1 MLHCNSCVVLN
12 KREKL
17 VYSATKLQ
25 QVALAD
31 DERLK
36 TVQKEVN
43 ENQKAG
49 SEIKE
54 TVIAITRAVEN
65 AVNKPVVEQAI
76 IEAPAEKSNRLKGV
90 SECSSRNAWEKQR
103 DYMKEI
109 KQMLAFMNVDCKI
122 TELRRL
128 GPQQKKNKKNSL
140 RRFKWLAT

>member
-1 MLHCNSCVVLN
+1 MD

-76 IEAPAEKSNRLKGV
+76 IEAPAEKGNGLKGV

-109 KQMLAFMNVDCKI
+109 NQMLPFMNVDCKI